1 VRNDA
6 SDFPSQPD
14 FIPYPRGLLNT
25 LGNALNP
32 LLHLSGSISTLN
44 ENSIPEAADGL
55 STVKRWA
62 FDVLYAL
69 DPSRANLQGVFL
81 TNLCIAF
88 TLGRLRQ
95 DGRTVDD
102 YLHRIPSTTLWG
114 QPHPR
119 LIFTLPSG
127 SRIYTLH
134 DLLGFMDGSGD
145 LARGI
150 RFFRQVSSLSTGR
163 PLLIIP
169 SITDTWSVSAFRLT

>member
-1 VRNDA
+1 MTLVTFR
-6 SDFPSQPD
+6 ST
-14 FIPYPRGLLNT
+14 LNRKFT
-25 LGNALNP
+25 ARDMLNALGNALNP

-44 ENSIPEAADGL
+44 ESLIPEAADGL

-69 DPSRANLQGVFL
+69 DPSRLNLQGAFL
-81 TNLCIAF
+81 TNLFTAF
-88 TLGRLRQ
+88 TLGRLHQ
-95 DGRTVDD
+95 DGRTVDE
-102 YLHRIPSTTLWG
+102 YLHRIPSTTLQN

-134 DLLGFMDGSGD
+134 DFLCFMDGTGD

-150 RFFRQVSSLSTGR
+150 RFFR
-163 PLLIIP
+163 
-169 SITDTWSVSAFRLT
+169 

>member
-1 VRNDA
+1 MVLVAFRFRLNHI
-6 SDFPSQPD
+6 SH
-14 FIPYPRGLLNT
+14 PRDLLNT

-32 LLHLSGSISTLN
+32 LLHHSGTISALN
-44 ENSIPEAADGL
+44 ESLIPEAADGF

-69 DPSRANLQGVFL
+69 DPSRANLQGTFL
-81 TNLCIAF
+81 TNLFVAF

-95 DGRTVDD
+95 DGHTVDG
-102 YLHRIPSTTLWG
+102 YLHRIPSTTLRD

-119 LIFTLPSG
+119 LIFSLPSG

-134 DLLGFMDGSGD
+134 DFLGFIDGSGD

-150 RFFRQVSSLSTGR
+150 RFFR
-163 PLLIIP
+163 
-169 SITDTWSVSAFRLT
+169 

>member
-1 VRNDA
+1 MSHP
-6 SDFPSQPD
+6 SD
-14 FIPYPRGLLNT
+14 LLNA

-32 LLHLSGSISTLN
+32 LLHLSGSISNLK
-44 ENSIPEAADGL
+44 EGLVPEAVDGF

-69 DPSRANLQGVFL
+69 DPSRENFQGAFL

-95 DGRTVDD
+95 DGRTVDE
-102 YLHRIPSTTLWG
+102 YLHRIPSTTLRG

-119 LIFTLPSG
+119 LIFRLPSG
-127 SRIYTLH
+127 FKIYTLH
-134 DLLGFMDGSGD
+134 DLLGFIDGTGD

-150 RFFRQVSSLSTGR
+150 RFFR
-163 PLLIIP
+163 
-169 SITDTWSVSAFRLT
+169 